1 MHQTL
6 KQLPMRVGLLS
17 ALALCTADCLAQ
29 APGTTTATV
38 SNGTPTFAAAAGNN
52 APFFNTGA
60 GMDKLPT
67 FSGMTSNDGQHT
79 SLPPLGNLQDT
90 SLPHINGLQQGIPM
104 SREPVRSFHLTTAGV
119 TVPLVLIGIGAA
131 GLSTNSLIYKLNHN
145 TAHEIREDYPRF
157 HTSLDDYLKFAPAVA
172 TVGLEA
178 VGVQGRHTAAQ
189 TAVISAISL
198 SLAFGSTEVVKRIT
212 KETRPDG
219 SDNLSFPSGHTAAA
233 FASAELMR
241 LEFKDTHPV
250 LAWSGYMAA
259 VATGAMRMLKQR
271 HFTGDVAA
279 GAGFGILSTEAA
291 YLVYPVVQRVFSPK
305 RDAAP
310 KMTLLP
316 QYNTQWKTAGLAFS
330 YHF

>member
-1 MHQTL
+1 MST
-6 KQLPMRVGLLS
+6 GL
-17 ALALCTADCLAQ
+17 
-29 APGTTTATV
+29 
-38 SNGTPTFAAAAGNN
+38 N
-52 APFFNTGA
+52 
-60 GMDKLPT
+60 KLPA
-67 FSGMTSNDGQHT
+67 FSSMVS
-79 SLPPLGNLQDT
+79 SELQDT
-90 SLPHINGLQQGIPM
+90 SLPHISNLRQSIPM
-104 SREPVRSFHLTTAGV
+104 TVEAGSKTPGPNRAFHLTPAGV
-119 TVPLVLIGIGAA
+119 TIPVALIGIGAA
-131 GLSTNSLIYKLNHN
+131 GLSKNSLIYKLNHS
-145 TAHEIREDYPRF
+145 TAHEIREDHPHF
-157 HTSLDDYLKFAPAVA
+157 NTWVDDYLKFVPAVA

-178 VGVQGRHTAAQ
+178 AGVKGRHTAAQ

-198 SLAFGSTEVVKRIT
+198 TIMYGSTEVVKRIT

-219 SDNLSFPSGHTAAA
+219 SDNLSFPSGHTATA

-259 VATGAMRMLKQR
+259 VATGALRMYKQR

-305 RDAAP
+305 KDAVP

-316 QYNTQWKTAGLAFS
+316 QYNSQWKTAGLAFS